1 MAPAKNFS
9 KSIIARASLILTRSE
24 RRKVLLVI
32 VIQIGLG
39 ILDLLGVAVV
49 GMLGALAITGVGSR
63 EPGNRVSRA
72 LELLNIQNFGLQQQ
86 ATILGIL
93 AASLLILKT
102 LISIF
107 FIRRT
112 TFFLSR
118 RGAALSAKIVSKMLT
133 QPLTTIQEKSLQQTQ
148 YALTMGVDTITM
160 GVLNTAIILISD
172 VSLLLILGI
181 GLFVVDPIIAMS
193 TAITFATVA
202 LILYKLMAQKSRML
216 GDIQAHLSIGT
227 GEKIIEVLT
236 SYRELVVRNRRS
248 FYAKEIGELRLRT
261 ANAVA
266 ERAFMPN
273 TSKYVIEV
281 TIVIGSLIIS
291 AVQFSL
297 NDAAHAVAVLSVFLA
312 ASTRIAPA
320 VLRLQQGAITI
331 KGSLGAAQPTLE
343 LIESLVR
350 VAPIESSDD
359 LVIINHSG
367 FNPNVELRNVSMRYP
382 GNSKYAVKGVS
393 FSFQSGSAVAIVG
406 PSGAGKTTL
415 IDLLLGVLIPEEGS
429 ILIGGE
435 TPVKVVSTWPGAVGY
450 VPQDVVIKNGTIRE
464 NISMGYPL
472 SEASDELIW
481 QALDVAKL
489 KDFVETLPFGI
500 DTHVGDRGTKISGGQ
515 RQRLGIARAMFTQP
529 NLLVLDEATS
539 ALDGETEASI
549 TDAIQALKGKVTVV
563 MIAHRL
569 STVKEADLL
578 VYMSDGEVKSV
589 GTFTEVRRAVK
600 DFDHQAQLMGL

>member
-1 MAPAKNFS
+1 
-9 KSIIARASLILTRSE
+9 
-24 RRKVLLVI
+24 
-32 VIQIGLG
+32 
-39 ILDLLGVAVV
+39 
-49 GMLGALAITGVGSR
+49 
-63 EPGNRVSRA
+63 
-72 LELLNIQNFGLQQQ
+72 
-86 ATILGIL
+86 
-93 AASLLILKT
+93 
-102 LISIF
+102 
-107 FIRRT
+107 
-112 TFFLSR
+112 
-118 RGAALSAKIVSKMLT
+118 
-133 QPLTTIQEKSLQQTQ
+133 
-148 YALTMGVDTITM
+148 
-160 GVLNTAIILISD
+160 
-172 VSLLLILGI
+172 
-181 GLFVVDPIIAMS
+181 MS

-202 LILYKLMAQKSRML
+202 LVLYKLMAQKSRML

-227 GEKIIEVLT
+227 GEKIVEVLT

-281 TIVIGSLIIS
+281 TIVVGSLIIG

-343 LIESLVR
+343 LIESLVH
-350 VAPIESSDD
+350 VAPIESADD
-359 LVIINHSG
+359 SVTINHYG
-367 FNPNVELRNVSMRYP
+367 FRPNIELRNVSMRYP
-382 GNSKYAVKGVS
+382 GNFKYAVKDVS

-435 TPVKVVSTWPGAVGY
+435 TPIKVVSKWPGAVGY

-472 SEASDELIW
+472 TEASDELIW

-489 KDFVETLPFGI
+489 KDFVETLPLGV

-539 ALDGETEASI
+539 ALDGETEASV
-549 TDAIQALKGKVTVV
+549 TDAIHALKGKVTVV

-578 VYMSDGEVKSV
+578 IYMSESEVKSM